1 MKRYNIEEF
10 KGSRI
15 AAIDYGK
22 RRIGFAV
29 CDEFHITVN
38 PKFTFDNSK
47 ENIID
52 DIINEIKKE
61 NARFI
66 IIGVPYRLDELVS
79 EFMQEIEDFAA
90 LLELKTELPVIRYD
104 ESYSTHRSVAAM
116 IEIGKKKKKRAEKGY
131 KDQIAAAI
139 ILQDFL
145 QELES

>member
-1 MKRYNIEEF
+1 VKKYNKDDF

-22 RRIGFAV
+22 KRIGFAV

-38 PKFTFDNSK
+38 PRLTFDNSK
-47 ENIID
+47 ENIIE
-52 DIINEIKKE
+52 DIVSEIKKE
-61 NARFI
+61 NAHFI
-66 IIGVPYRLDELVS
+66 IIGVPYRLDEVIS
-79 EFMQEIEDFAA
+79 EFMQEIEDFA
-90 LLELKTELPVIRYD
+90 LQLELKTELPVIRYD

-131 KDQIAAAI
+131 RDQIAAAI